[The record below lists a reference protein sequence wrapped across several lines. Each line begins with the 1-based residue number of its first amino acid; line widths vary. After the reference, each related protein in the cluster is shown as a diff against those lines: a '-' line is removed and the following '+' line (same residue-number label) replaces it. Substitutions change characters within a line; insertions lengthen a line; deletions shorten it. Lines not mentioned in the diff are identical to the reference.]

1 MSNSMIKFP
10 KHITF
15 KSDESEVE
23 FVNEITD
30 AKNKDR
36 YANYKFTK
44 SNNNLGKVFPL
55 GIKQINN
62 LFDSQL
68 ILCR

>member
-1 MSNSMIKFP
+1 MKEFP
-10 KHITF
+10 SWILF
-15 KSDESEVE
+15 KSDSSEVE

-55 GIKQINN
+55 GIKQIAN
-62 LFDSQL
+62 LFDADL
-68 ILCR
+68 IKIK

>member
-1 MSNSMIKFP
+1 MKDFPNWIEFLSDNSQ
-10 KHITF
+10 
-15 KSDESEVE
+15 VE

-36 YANYKFTK
+36 YANYKFIV

-55 GIKQINN
+55 GIKQIEN
-62 LFDSQL
+62 LYSADL
-68 ILCR
+68 IKIK

>member
-1 MSNSMIKFP
+1 MINFP

-15 KSDESEVE
+15 KSDESQAE

-44 SNNNLGKVFPL
+44 SHTNLGKIFPL
-55 GIKQINN
+55 GIKQLEN
-62 LFDSQL
+62 LYNSQL
-68 ILCR
+68 IKIK

>member
-1 MSNSMIKFP
+1 MDKFP
-10 KHITF
+10 SHITF
-15 KSDESEVE
+15 VSDSSEVE

-36 YANYKFTK
+36 YANYKFIV

-62 LFDSQL
+62 LYESQL
-68 ILCR
+68 IKIK